1 MNIPEQTVRKWFMIM
16 SHDKLF
22 TEIERDGYVIKKIAP
37 NILSVVGPGV
47 TNAEIGQ
54 WFYQSE
60 RIKDAPHNNTEI
72 TENVTE
78 GVLQL
83 NLF

>member
-1 MNIPEQTVRKWFMIM
+1 MNIPERTVRKWFMIM
-16 SHDKLF
+16 GHDKLF
-22 TEIERDGYVIKKIAP
+22 TEIKRDGYVIKKIAP
-37 NILSVVGPGV
+37 NILSVVGTGV

-60 RIKDAPHNNTEI
+60 RIKDDPHNNTEI

-78 GVLQL
+78 DVLQL